1 MVEIPFFCLKGA
13 LYKVHWSIL
22 IKIKVHWS
30 KMPLPYNRPLYSGLT
45 SHKKNEVLLRL
56 SRSRAMAL
64 HNILVFFLILKFLT
78 FLILYFFQLEIM
90 LGWIFRDWD
99 RLDQFHNVNRKPFFG
114 QFSSGLNS
122 LYGHEISPELA
133 RNNPDANTHTR
144 RKYTTRPRS
153 Y

>member
-1 MVEIPFFCLKGA
+1 MIRYRGGYNVQKRFLFKVQKGSLYKVIGRNCVFFCLKGA

-90 LGWIFRDWD
+90 LGWIFRD
-99 RLDQFHNVNRKPFFG
+99 
-114 QFSSGLNS
+114 
-122 LYGHEISPELA
+122 
-133 RNNPDANTHTR
+133 
-144 RKYTTRPRS
+144 
-153 Y
+153 